1 MKGMNDNKGFT
12 LLEMMLVIFLITLI
26 LAISVSMFT
35 NALPSQRVDATA
47 RELIATFRQA
57 RSTAMTSGQW
67 QVLTLDI
74 DSRQYSIE
82 GGGAPR
88 SIPDE
93 VAVKVLD
100 PLYGEITKGGYR
112 FVFSP
117 SGVSEGGT
125 IVLSAGKKVVDL
137 DVDPVVGAVYSRPK
151 G

>member
-1 MKGMNDNKGFT
+1 MSGDKGFT

-26 LAISVSMFT
+26 LAISVSMFS

-57 RSTAMTSGQW
+57 RSTALTSGKW
-67 QVLTLDI
+67 QVITLEMDT
-74 DSRQYSIE
+74 RKYSID

-88 SIPDE
+88 SIPDD
-93 VAVKVLD
+93 VAVKVID
-100 PLYGEITKGGYR
+100 PLYGEIIHGGYR
-112 FVFSP
+112 FVFTP

-137 DVDPVVGAVYSRPK
+137 DVDPIVGAVYSQPK

>member
-1 MKGMNDNKGFT
+1 MKEMGRNKGFT

-26 LAISVSMFT
+26 LAISVSMFA

-47 RELIATFRQA
+47 RELIATFRHA

-67 QVLTLDI
+67 QVLTLEI
-74 DSRQYSIE
+74 DSKQYSIE
-82 GGGAPR
+82 GGDAPR
-88 SIPDE
+88 SIPAD

-112 FVFSP
+112 FVIAP

-125 IVLSAGKKVVDL
+125 IVLSAGKKEVNI
-137 DVDPVVGAVYSRPK
+137 DVDPIVGAVYSRPK
-151 G
+151 